1 MLDTLPLT
9 LRYIDK
15 RLADGFVV
23 DSAVFFVLIVVTVAL
38 YVVVQN
44 WGPTRILFH
53 ASLLASVAFFLLC
66 VVSVLEYWY
75 SLKTHLV
82 IVWLKSVNL
91 LLALVVVCSVVV
103 PIMTTRAVE
112 VLPTMVHSLF
122 FECTCAACVVLLVV
136 NYPLFLWLSTLV
148 HSAVCS
154 YVIPLVVY
162 ATTCILSKVMADYA
176 TYPSE
181 EIDVLVGY
189 VI

>member
-1 MLDTLPLT
+1 M
-9 LRYIDK
+9 
-15 RLADGFVV
+15 V

-122 FECTCAACVVLLVV
+122 FECTCAACVVLPDARVTLRAGEVLRV
-136 NYPLFLWLSTLV
+136 PAHVEHAVEGADERGFKLLQLS
-148 HSAVCS
+148 AQQ
-154 YVIPLVVY
+154 
-162 ATTCILSKVMADYA
+162 
-176 TYPSE
+176 
-181 EIDVLVGY
+181 
-189 VI
+189 